1 MNIETIKQSIEREDV
16 SYEELAWLQSHP
28 NEVIATGDATLC
40 EWAGID
46 EDTFH
51 KYQEAK
57 GENQNVQTLHSK

>member
-1 MNIETIKQSIEREDV
+1 MDIETIKQSIEAMDV
-16 SYEELAWLQSHP
+16 SYEEVAWLQSHQ

-51 KYQEAK
+51 KYQQTMK
-57 GENQNVQTLHSK
+57 KENE

>member
-1 MNIETIKQSIEREDV
+1 MNLKTIQQSIEREDV

-51 KYQEAK
+51 KYQQAK
-57 GENQNVQTLHSK
+57 GAQNGK